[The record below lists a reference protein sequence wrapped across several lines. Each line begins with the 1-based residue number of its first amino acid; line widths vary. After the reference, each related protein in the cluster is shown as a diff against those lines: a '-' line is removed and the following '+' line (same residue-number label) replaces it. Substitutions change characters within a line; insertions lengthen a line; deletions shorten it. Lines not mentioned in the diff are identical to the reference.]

1 MTILQYQL
9 LTCLGHAGMKVAV
22 PPSIKNK
29 RGHKSAKQW
38 ISSPASDSQVE
49 AMQPLRSKR
58 ARRLAVDSESE
69 PESDTS
75 KHSVESNASA
85 SEMEPAESIAKTLFG
100 EVPTVADSDRQKR
113 PHERQLAAEAQSS
126 SKTPPP
132 PIWGSQYRPSNARG
146 KKLAA
151 EIPMW
156 DPIMTSSSFE
166 LHVPATQT
174 NKSHRSKS
182 TVLEDE
188 LEDDH
193 SLKSELYSADESPSQ
208 AELPSIQSKE
218 VSLQVDPTASLVYTK
233 TGSVRLTGQ
242 NTKLHNVMQHGILEV
257 KAYIAFEHRYPEIA
271 ARNVYAQEILL
282 KAARY
287 HNTVPIE
294 KRMQIDDGYV
304 SALTNLIDACA
315 SLFRSEIKDVASKNV
330 LGYFRLSGAASDTIL
345 DRLLANHS
353 YIFPQ
358 TFDGL
363 PSPNRQK
370 PYQTQPV
377 FLVLYE
383 VFFKQLR
390 SVGAQFGQRFLNI
403 AKNKSGRPQ
412 IPIPMMAM
420 VCTAIRAI
428 LLAKKNRSSD
438 DFKFTGNQFFDIYT
452 HHVSLLERIQTTAPV
467 KFHKMMADIY
477 EEVNRFRHSITG
489 VYDQDDQSLSFLD
502 LEGMKDE

>member
-1 MTILQYQL
+1 MMDIFSSFGFTGGSYA
-9 LTCLGHAGMKVAV
+9 TFAV
-22 PPSIKNK
+22 
-29 RGHKSAKQW
+29 Q
-38 ISSPASDSQVE
+38 E
-49 AMQPLRSKR
+49 
-58 ARRLAVDSESE
+58 RLAVNSESE

-85 SEMEPAESIAKTLFG
+85 SEMEPVESVAKALFG
-100 EVPTVADSDRQKR
+100 EVPTVADSDHQKR
-113 PHERQLAAEAQSS
+113 PHERQLAAEARSS

-132 PIWGSQYRPSNARG
+132 PIWGSQYRPLNARG
-146 KKLAA
+146 EKLAA

-166 LHVPATQT
+166 SHVPTTQT
-174 NKSHRSKS
+174 NKNHRSKS

-188 LEDDH
+188 LEDNH

-218 VSLQVDPTASLVYTK
+218 VSLQVDPTASLVYMK
-233 TGSVRLTGQ
+233 TGSR
-242 NTKLHNVMQHGILEV
+242 GILEV
-257 KAYIAFEHRYPEIA
+257 KAYIAFEHGYPEIA

-294 KRMQIDDGYV
+294 KWMQIDDGYV
-304 SALTNLIDACA
+304 SALTNLIDARA
-315 SLFRSEIKDVASKNV
+315 SLFCSEIKDVASKNV
-330 LGYFRLSGAASDTIL
+330 LGYFQLSGAASDAIL

-358 TFDGL
+358 TFYGL
-363 PSPNRQK
+363 PSLNRQK
-370 PYQTQPV
+370 PYQMQPV

-390 SVGAQFGQRFLNI
+390 SIGAQFGQRFLDI

-502 LEGMKDE
+502 LEGMEDE